1 MTRPD
6 RGPQP
11 DVLAELRQ
19 VIVAGGVPPGNPVP
33 VGEVARALGVSPIP
47 VRESLRQLIGEGLVE
62 HTPNIGFTITQLTP
76 NEFAE
81 IYLVRELL
89 ENAALAA
96 AVSSAGDADIRA
108 AQAACDELDRAIR
121 EGDAAGYHQYSRAF
135 HLALVR
141 PSRMGRLLHILELAW
156 NVTEPVQPMAYV
168 PDADR
173 VSLHDEHKQ
182 MLDAFVARDTA
193 GLLGVSEQHYDR
205 LKVAIGNLPPE
216 TGLFSPDR

>member
-1 MTRPD
+1 
-6 RGPQP
+6 
-11 DVLAELRQ
+11 

-89 ENAALAA
+89 ENAALVA
-96 AVSSAGDADIRA
+96 AVSGAGETDIRA
-108 AQAACDELDRAIR
+108 ATAACDELDRAVR
-121 EGDAAGYHQYSRAF
+121 DGDAAGYHQYTRAF

-173 VSLHDEHKQ
+173 VSLHHDHKR
-182 MLDAFVARDTA
+182 MLAAFIARDTVE
-193 GLLGVSEQHYDR
+193 LLDVSARHYER
-205 LKVAIGNLPPE
+205 LKVAIDNLPPE
-216 TGLFSPDR
+216 TGLLTTDETHKRPDSGGAGKR